1 MLESPQCP
9 SPQGKHPWS
18 NWFGDFLSTWSFL
31 DFPLNLVL
39 RCRRHSA
46 VPWNPGP
53 WIHPWGEFTER
64 EIQWVHWLN
73 LLQCRKRSLAVFWH
87 WVLDQN
93 RCGDLWKEMIWAALN
108 AGKGLLLFLWHWS
121 LEQKD
126 AAYSAV
132 VRVYWTGN
140 GKVGWGRDLQP
151 LRKEL
156 AFIFCL
162 VHSDDI
168 TASPESAV
176 QGVD

>member
-1 MLESPQCP
+1 MPLSSREASVKQLIRGF
-9 SPQGKHPWS
+9 SLLAF
-18 NWFGDFLSTWSFL
+18 FGISTK
-31 DFPLNLVL
+31 PCAY

-126 AAYSAV
+126 AAAYSAV

-140 GKVGWGRDLQP
+140 GNFVWGRDLQP
-151 LRKEL
+151 LRKDRKSWL
-156 AFIFCL
+156 LFFAWCIQM
-162 VHSDDI
+162 
-168 TASPESAV
+168 T
-176 QGVD
+176 